1 MLNTLR
7 NALCVPVFSFDY
19 CSIVLDV
26 LLFSFN
32 QSIAHIWT
40 KSKFLGLSIGV
51 NNVGNGS
58 IYLLDRGEEYVCTF
72 PSAYGRSILTVP
84 WVELGG
90 LVTITCQQTG
100 FSANIDFQ
108 TKV

>member
-1 MLNTLR
+1 MFRYYNQ
-7 NALCVPVFSFDY
+7 NHFNE
-19 CSIVLDV
+19 I
-26 LLFSFN
+26 LLFKKFISFLG
-32 QSIAHIWT
+32 HIWT

-51 NNVGNGS
+51 NNIGIGS
-58 IYLLDRGEEYVCTF
+58 IYLLDEGEEYVCTF

-90 LVTITCQQTG
+90 PVTINCQQTG
-100 FSANIDFQ
+100 FSAKIDFL